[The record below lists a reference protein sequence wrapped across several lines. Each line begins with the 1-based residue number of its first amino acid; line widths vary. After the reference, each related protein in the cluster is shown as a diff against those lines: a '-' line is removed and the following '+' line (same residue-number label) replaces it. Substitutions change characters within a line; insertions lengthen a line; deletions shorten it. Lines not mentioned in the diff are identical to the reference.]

1 MNRKIV
7 PVLLSFLLS
16 GLGQI
21 YKREYSKG
29 GSLALLEMTSIL
41 LISSRQ
47 PTLYELGILGF
58 PIIWV
63 LGMLDAGD
71 LLPSEYLLVRNRWK
85 WLVIGGNFLA
95 IALATGMF
103 VGAMW
108 RFRPLPSHKVAA
120 PEKTIK
126 PTIPSK
132 PISVEK
138 RSDRPEGRYIISF
151 GAFKIEDN
159 ARRYASRLN
168 RMGYPVKLRSIGDKW
183 MVLMVGFNTID
194 EARTKALELNRS
206 GLDCYVAETNRPRF
220 PVFIPQKG
228 R

>member
-63 LGMLDAGD
+63 LGMLDAAD
-71 LLPSEYLLVRNRWK
+71 LLSSEYLLAGDRWK
-85 WLVIGGNFLA
+85 WLIIGGGGFLA
-95 IALATGMF
+95 IALATGLF
-103 VGAMW
+103 AGTMW
-108 RFRPLPSHKVAA
+108 RFRPLSSQRIPPPEEEMIA
-120 PEKTIK
+120 PTTPE
-126 PTIPSK
+126 PHP
-132 PISVEK
+132 VEE
-138 RSDRPEGRYIISF
+138 RSDERYIISLGVF
-151 GAFKIEDN
+151 RNKDN
-159 ARRYASRLN
+159 AIRYTLRLN
-168 RMGYPVKLRSIGDKW
+168 EMGYPVELRPIGNRW
-183 MVLMVGFNTID
+183 MVLMVGFSTID